1 VGRLTFI
8 VPAAIGG
15 AFGIVLA
22 ASHERL
28 GLVAVLALVVLVG
41 ALVAQPLLLR
51 ELTHVHAAGA
61 EPPYRRV
68 RDEVAVRSFRGP
80 SVAYTR
86 DLLALAGNAY
96 DLHFRFRPVLIG
108 VVGDLLAVRA
118 RVDFHD
124 QPEQAQALIGPDL
137 WELVRPDRPVP
148 EGRFSEPGLDTP
160 YLHRLL
166 DDLERITL

>member
-1 VGRLTFI
+1 MGRLRFL

-15 AFGIVLA
+15 AFGIALA

-28 GLVAVLALVVLVG
+28 GLVAVLALVAMVG
-41 ALVAQPLLLR
+41 ALLAQPLLLR
-51 ELTHVHAAGA
+51 ELTHVHGAGA
-61 EPPYRRV
+61 EPPYQRV

-86 DLLALAGNAY
+86 DLLALVGNAY

-108 VVGDLLAVRA
+108 VVSDLLAVRA
-118 RVDFHD
+118 RVDFRD
-124 QPEQAQALIGPDL
+124 QPEEARALVGPDL

-148 EGRFSEPGLDTP
+148 AGRFTEPGLDTP
-160 YLHRLL
+160 SLHRLL

>member
-1 VGRLTFI
+1 MGRLTF
-8 VPAAIGG
+8 VLPAVIGG
-15 AFGIVLA
+15 VFGIALA

-28 GLVAVLALVVLVG
+28 GLVAVLALVAMVG
-41 ALVAQPLLLR
+41 ALAAQPLLLR
-51 ELTHVHAAGA
+51 ELTHVHAAGV
-61 EPPYRRV
+61 EPPYQRV

-108 VVGDLLAVRA
+108 VVSDLLAVRA
-118 RVDFHD
+118 RVDLHD
-124 QPEQAQALIGPDL
+124 QPEQARALVGSDL

-148 EGRFSEPGLDTP
+148 EGRFTEPGLDP
-160 YLHRLL
+160 PRLHRLL

>member
-1 VGRLTFI
+1 MGRLTFV
-8 VPAAIGG
+8 VPAVIGG
-15 AFGIVLA
+15 AFGIALA
-22 ASHERL
+22 ASHEDL
-28 GLVAVLALVVLVG
+28 SVVAVVALVAMVG
-41 ALVAQPLLLR
+41 ALAAQPLLLR

-68 RDEVAVRSFRGP
+68 REEVAVRSFRGP

-86 DLLALAGNAY
+86 DLLALAQNAY
-96 DLHFRFRPVLIG
+96 DLHFRFRPLLID
-108 VVGDLLAVRA
+108 VVSDLLAVRA

-124 QPEQAQALIGPDL
+124 QPEQAQALVGPDL

-148 EGRFSEPGLDTP
+148 AGRFTEPGLDTP
-160 YLHRLL
+160 HLHRLL